1 MRNFLR
7 LGQKSIRLD
16 QRQKRPRAFRRIMQR
31 CIQRTG
37 PKGFAR
43 FIGQARDANHG
54 VTRMYRDVKTAGG
67 EPVFKGAM
75 TR

>member
-7 LGQKSIRLD
+7 LGQKMSGID

-31 CIQRTG
+31 CIQSSG
-37 PKGFAR
+37 AQGIAR
-43 FIGQARDANHG
+43 FIGQARGANHG

-67 EPVFKGAM
+67 KPFFKGAM